1 MFYNERVLCSKMETD
16 LRRRHV
22 PLSDFTQY
30 LTPKV
35 KPVPKP
41 KTFAE
46 MVDHTIEEQIKI
58 ANGGFVK
65 GSKKNADGEYPPKK
79 GWYNDDKGIASIK
92 IGILP
97 VFPDNNMTIPKERYL
112 ALINDMKN
120 WRDDQGWLD
129 LLNAVENKKKENDR
143 KRKEKSA

>member
-1 MFYNERVLCSKMETD
+1 M
-16 LRRRHV
+16 

-30 LTPKV
+30 LTTKV

-46 MVDHTIEEQIKI
+46 MVDQTIEEQIKI

-97 VFPDNNMTIPKERYL
+97 VFPDMEMKMPKDAYV
-112 ALINDMKN
+112 ALVNDMKN
-120 WRDDQGWLD
+120 WRDDADWMKV
-129 LLNAVENKKKENDR
+129 LNVVEEKKKENDR